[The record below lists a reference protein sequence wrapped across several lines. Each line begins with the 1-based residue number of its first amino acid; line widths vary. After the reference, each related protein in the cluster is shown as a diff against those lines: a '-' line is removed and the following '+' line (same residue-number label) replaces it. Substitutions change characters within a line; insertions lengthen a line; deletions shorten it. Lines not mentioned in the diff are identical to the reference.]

1 MLALKDIKNY
11 LNITWEDG
19 DTDGRVK
26 GAAARA
32 QSSVRELIGAE
43 GLRFVDLSAEESSES
58 DSSGTEA
65 EQLFLDA
72 CRYIYND
79 AYEDFRRNFSEVI
92 ISQRIKYSVLAERK
106 EREERENAERS
117 GIL

>member
-11 LNITWEDG
+11 LNITWEDE
-19 DTDGRVK
+19 DTDGRVR

-32 QSSVRELIGAE
+32 QSSVRELIGAVNMQ
-43 GLRFVDLSAEESSES
+43 FVDLSAENSRSSE
-58 DSSGTEA
+58 SSGTEA

-79 AYEDFRRNFSEVI
+79 AYEDFRKNFAETI
-92 ISQRIKYSVLAERK
+92 RSQRIKYSVLAER
-106 EREERENAERS
+106 EERKNA
-117 GIL
+117 

>member
-11 LNITWEDG
+11 LNITWEDE
-19 DTDGRVK
+19 DTDGRVR

-32 QSSVRELIGAE
+32 QSSVRELIGAVNMQ
-43 GLRFVDLSAEESSES
+43 FVDLSAENSRSSE
-58 DSSGTEA
+58 SSGTEA

-79 AYEDFRRNFSEVI
+79 AYEDFRKNFAETI
-92 ISQRIKYSVLAERK
+92 RSQRIKYSVLAER
-106 EREERENAERS
+106 EEQGNA
-117 GIL
+117 

>member
-1 MLALKDIKNY
+1 MLALKDVKNY
-11 LNITWEDG
+11 LNITWEDE

-32 QSSVRELIGAE
+32 QSSVRELIGAVW
-43 GLRFVDLSAEESSES
+43 LQFIDFSKDESTES

-79 AYEDFRRNFSEVI
+79 AYEDFRRNFAEMFI
-92 ISQRIKYSVLAERK
+92 FQRIKYSVIAERK
-106 EREERENAERS
+106 EREEGKNS
-117 GIL
+117 

>member
-11 LNITWEDG
+11 LNITWEDE
-19 DTDGRVK
+19 DTDGKVR

-32 QSSVRELIGAE
+32 QSSVRELISAVNMQ
-43 GLRFVDLSAEESSES
+43 FVDLSAEESTESE
-58 DSSGTEA
+58 SSGTEA

-79 AYEDFRRNFSEVI
+79 AYEDFRKNFAETI
-92 ISQRIKYSVLAERK
+92 RSQRIKYSVLAER
-106 EREERENAERS
+106 EERKNA
-117 GIL
+117 